1 MKIYILTCSYSA
13 WNTGDSSIHTEVF
26 KDEVKAKAALKA
38 AYDEDMDRD
47 VAEIYDHEFTDN
59 YYYVQVE
66 ETTEGAVEYRGEI
79 TEHEIF
85 VTEYDM
91 CYDKIKEAYEAA
103 EDPVDEEYI
112 SELADE
118 LVNDDYAWEEFTNA
132 FEEIAGK

>member
-26 KDEVKAKAALKA
+26 KDEAKAKAALKA

-47 VAEIYDHEFTDN
+47 VAEIYDHDFTDD

-66 ETTEGAVEYRGEI
+66 ETTEGAIEYRGEI
-79 TEHEIF
+79 TKHEVF

-91 CYDKIKEAYEAA
+91 CYDKIKEAREAA
-103 EDPVDEEYI
+103 DLVVTEEHV
-112 SELADE
+112 SELAE
-118 LVNDDYAWEEFTNA
+118 QLVDDDYTWEEFTDA
-132 FEEIAGK
+132 FEDIVGK